1 MRIFIQSEP
10 PQFNQSINK
19 QRKKFIIE
27 NELKMDN
34 SLSYNYCE
42 QRRDDEEEKKPKR
55 PNKIA
60 MALDDEQTIHSA

>member
-1 MRIFIQSEP
+1 
-10 PQFNQSINK
+10 
-19 QRKKFIIE
+19 
-27 NELKMDN
+27 MDN

-42 QRRDDEEEKKPKR
+42 QRGDDEEKKPKR